1 MSVCLMRFSVRLA
14 EAISVM
20 QGFERAED
28 ADYADLVCSRMMLP
42 SVHEDAGPC
51 QAGGVAPFRRV

>member
-14 EAISVM
+14 EAISVI

-28 ADYADLVCSRMMLP
+28 ADYADLVCRRMMLP
-42 SVHEDAGPC
+42 TVYEDADPC
-51 QAGGVAPFRRV
+51 RAGGVAPFRRV